1 MKRINLKILFFI
13 LILPGFLLAQQPDSL
28 QKAKTPVRV
37 DSLKKVTK
45 NLDKSKK
52 SAKDKDVKLEG
63 FVDKNA
69 NGIDDRLEQ
78 TGKHGMKKKKSDIF
92 IDKDGDG
99 ICDGRESAIG
109 LKKIM
114 RHRRRGKM
122 RMP

>member
-1 MKRINLKILFFI
+1 MRKVNLKILFFV
-13 LILPGFLLAQQPDSL
+13 LILPGFLLAQQPDTL
-28 QKAKTPVRV
+28 QKAKAPVRV
-37 DSLKKVTK
+37 DSTKKVTK
-45 NLDKSKK
+45 NLDRGKK
-52 SAKDKDVKLEG
+52 SAKDKDVKLKG

-78 TGKHGMKKKKSDIF
+78 TGKHGMKKKKTDFF

-114 RHRRRGKM
+114 RHRHRGKM
-122 RMP
+122 QMP